1 LFVLWTVRAEFL
13 YVISHII
20 DQETIRGLEVCRA
33 PGKCNTTNRVLKH
46 LPKLAINFLTK
57 TFNAALRRQ
66 YLPAAGKYD
75 HVIFVRSQGRI
86 SGCLCPVVPLASCR
100 ENILFS
106 SILSEIS
113 GGGLLLGEQFGFP
126 YGGSLTLHVAPLVGK
141 FNRKF
146 NEKRLTGTVFLDACD

>member
-1 LFVLWTVRAEFL
+1 MEGRLFVLWTVWTVRAEFF
-13 YVISHII
+13 YMISHII

-33 PGKCNTTNRVLKH
+33 PGQCSTTNRVLKH

-57 TFNAALRRQ
+57 MFNAVLRRQ

-86 SGCLCPVVPLASCR
+86 PGCLCPVVPLASCR

-106 SILSEIS
+106 SILSEICGAGCCLAS
-113 GGGLLLGEQFGFP
+113 SLGSDTEAAWHCTWLL
-126 YGGSLTLHVAPLVGK
+126 SLENSTENLM
-141 FNRKF
+141 R
-146 NEKRLTGTVFLDACD
+146 RD